1 MTKNDTNITGT
12 RLRSL
17 RKQKGASQQEIA
29 SFLGIERPT
38 YTAYESGASRPI
50 RYMDKLALYFNVSTD
65 YLLCLSDNP
74 QPKKQGLN
82 EEEKKLLDQYWLLN
96 AEGRLALNLYI
107 DFLVSQKNYTKKV
120 ASSVS

>member
-1 MTKNDTNITGT
+1 MTKETTASM
-12 RLRSL
+12 LRDL
-17 RKQKGASQQEIA
+17 RIAKEVSQSDVA
-29 SFLGIERPT
+29 RYLGIERAS
-38 YTAYESGASRPI
+38 YSAYESGTSRPV

>member
-1 MTKNDTNITGT
+1 MENTTTGK
-12 RLRSL
+12 RIAKLRE
-17 RKQKGASQQEIA
+17 QKKLAEH
-29 SFLGIERPT
+29 LGISSPAVV
-38 YTAYESGASRPI
+38 AYEHDRSRPV

>member
-1 MTKNDTNITGT
+1 MTQETTAT
-12 RLRSL
+12 RLRQL
-17 RKQKGASQQEIA
+17 RLEKEVSQSDVA
-29 SFLGIERPT
+29 RYLGIERAS
-38 YTAYESGASRPI
+38 YSAYESGTSRPV

-107 DFLVSQKNYTKKV
+107 EFLISQENYTKKV

>member
-1 MTKNDTNITGT
+1 MTKETTAS
-12 RLRSL
+12 RLRDL
-17 RKQKGASQQEIA
+17 RIAKEVSQSDVA
-29 SFLGIERPT
+29 RYLGIERAS
-38 YTAYESGASRPI
+38 YSAYESGASRPV

-82 EEEKKLLDQYWLLN
+82 EEEKKLLDKYWQLN

-107 DFLVSQKNYTKKV
+107 EFLISQENYTKKV